1 MSSQGKVNV
10 NVGQRQQMI
19 AEAAYFR
26 AERRGFNGGDPVR
39 DWYEAEAE
47 VDAQLRDLEE
57 GRLLERI
64 EESLA
69 AANEKLAAL
78 KRKLARLSAEARVEW
93 QKDLDRLAALRDA
106 LKPKLAELREQG
118 EQASLKLRGQADKL
132 RIEVVEVVQRLQ
144 AKAKR

>member
-10 NVGQRQQMI
+10 KVGQRQQMI

>member
-10 NVGQRQQMI
+10 NVGQRRQMI

-39 DWYEAEAE
+39 DWHEAEAD

-69 AANEKLAAL
+69 AANEKLGAL

-93 QKDLDRLAALRDA
+93 QKDLDKLAALRDA

-118 EQASLKLRGQADKL
+118 EHASLKLRGQADKL
-132 RIEVVEVVQRLQ
+132 RIEVVEAVQRLQ